1 MHLPPP
7 PPPSPHPL
15 LPCVLNLRFQSPF
28 LPPPAISTSPPSL
41 RFQSA
46 ISIILPAVPTSPLRF
61 QSANSIP
68 LPLYTLLFPSSPPM
82 RFESGVSINP
92 RPSNPVPPS
101 SPRDLREEGSSG
113 TIGTSH
119 MRSDTRAAITHWHR
133 FANTNWNIIFCG
145 TACAVV
151 LVSGTRMTL
160 TPTTMTTRQ

>member
-7 PPPSPHPL
+7 PPRSPHPL
-15 LPCVLNLRFQSPF
+15 LPCVLNLRFQSLF

-41 RFQSA
+41 SFQSA
-46 ISIILPAVPTSPLRF
+46 ISIILPPVPTSPLRF

-119 MRSDTRAAITHWHR
+119 MRSDTRAAITMNPDRPDARTLFPGHI
-133 FANTNWNIIFCG
+133 AGENTHAPEAKADAQRPRPRRG
-145 TACAVV
+145 
-151 LVSGTRMTL
+151 R
-160 TPTTMTTRQ
+160 R